1 MAAAK
6 GGIHLVAEVEGVR
19 GKQKIHI
26 YIYIDIHVTVVE
38 IGFKSGVLNKG
49 PRLGFLWWQEGG
61 A

>member
-19 GKQKIHI
+19 GKKHLYIHMYR
-26 YIYIDIHVTVVE
+26 YIHATVVE
-38 IGFKSGVLNKG
+38 IGIKSGVLNKG